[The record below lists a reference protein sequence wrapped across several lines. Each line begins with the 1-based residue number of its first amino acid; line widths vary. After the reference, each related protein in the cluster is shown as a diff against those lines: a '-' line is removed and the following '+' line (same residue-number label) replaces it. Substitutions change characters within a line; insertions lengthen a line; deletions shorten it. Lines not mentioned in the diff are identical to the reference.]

1 MICGGVI
8 IFRGE
13 SCMVEIKDQT
23 AFMKEVQA
31 RFERKLKENEIT
43 MLEQWKEQLDKLVV
57 MKPEGIASLQLH
69 IRKISEMMGNRVKM
83 LKRD

>member
-1 MICGGVI
+1 ML
-8 IFRGE
+8 
-13 SCMVEIKDQT
+13 EIKDQT

-31 RFERKLKENEIT
+31 RFERKLRENEID
-43 MLEQWKEQLDKLVV
+43 MLEQWKAHLDKLAA

-69 IRKISEMMGNRVKM
+69 IRKVAEMMGNRIQV

>member
-1 MICGGVI
+1 
-8 IFRGE
+8 
-13 SCMVEIKDQT
+13 MVEIKDQV

-31 RFERKLKENEIT
+31 RFERKLKENEIDI
-43 MLEQWKEQLDKLVV
+43 LEQWKEQLDKLAA

-69 IRKISEMMGNRVKM
+69 IRKVAEMMGNRIKT